1 MTAQDITK
9 AAALRSSSLRST
21 SCPELVPKVRS
32 RRDAESQNLTRREF
46 LTTSCMALPAAAGLS
61 GAATGLGAQRLLAE
75 ESPKPKGVPNIDPG
89 YIGPQFFDEREE
101 EALLEVLE
109 SRSPFRFWG
118 KGKPSKVLRFEEN
131 FAKYMG
137 ARFGLGVTSGTA
149 ALDCAVAGLGIG
161 PGDEVIVPAY
171 TWWSDYTCVV
181 QAGALPVFADIDR
194 TFNLDPK
201 DFERKITARTKA
213 VIAVHLL
220 GGPCDMDPIMETA
233 RKRGVAV
240 LEDCAQCVGGSYR
253 GKILGSLGDVGIYSF
268 QVNKIITSG
277 EGGALVT
284 SDPVIY
290 ERAAR
295 FHHMGLIHGVFLDR
309 SGPSRV
315 QTFAGENF
323 RMSEFTGAV
332 LGAQLSKLDIMLAQ
346 LRRNAEAIY
355 DGIETIAGIRLR
367 HRPDPQGD
375 IGYGV
380 YFEMKD
386 KAVRNRCI
394 RELRKRRVPASTL
407 TGSVLLPV
415 EESVINKRTRHRDWP
430 SFNSPEGKKIKY
442 GPDSAAQTLG
452 IFDRFV
458 QVRVGAKYTRRI
470 NDYIIDAIR
479 QVYNSLAKVS

>member
-1 MTAQDITK
+1 MTAKNVIK
-9 AAALRSSSLRST
+9 A
-21 SCPELVPKVRS
+21 CPELVPKVRS
-32 RRDAESQNLTRREF
+32 RRDAGNHNFTRREF
-46 LTTSCMALPAAAGLS
+46 LSTSCLALTGTALALSAQKLPGKESTTSNTM
-61 GAATGLGAQRLLAE
+61 
-75 ESPKPKGVPNIDPG
+75 PNIDPG
-89 YIGPQFFDEREE
+89 YIGPQFFDKREE
-101 EALLEVLE
+101 EALLDVLE
-109 SRSPFRFWG
+109 ARSPFRFWG
-118 KGKPSKVLRFEEN
+118 SGKPTKVLRFEEN

-137 ARFGLGVTSGTA
+137 TRFALGVTSGTA

-181 QAGALPVFADIDR
+181 HAGALPVFADIDR
-194 TFNLDPK
+194 TLNLDPK
-201 DFERKITARTKA
+201 DFERKITPHTKA

-220 GGPCDMDPIMETA
+220 GTPCDMDPIMKTA
-233 RKRGVAV
+233 RKHGVAV

-253 GKILGSLGDVGIYSF
+253 GKILGSLGNVGIYSF
-268 QVNKIITSG
+268 QVNKMITSG

-295 FHHMGLIHGVFLDR
+295 FHHMGLIHGLFLDR

-332 LGAQLSKLDIMLAQ
+332 LGAQLSKLDSMLAQ
-346 LRRNAEAIY
+346 LRRNAEAVY
-355 DGIETIAGIRLR
+355 NGIETIAGIRLR
-367 HRPDPQGD
+367 HRPDPEGD

-394 RELRKRRVPASTL
+394 RELRKRKVPASTL

-415 EESVINKRTRHRDWP
+415 HESVINKRTRHPDWP
-430 SFNSPEGKKIKY
+430 SFNSPQGKKIKY
-442 GPDSAAQTLG
+442 GPDSCRQTLG

-458 QVRVGAKYTRRI
+458 QVRIGAKYTQRI

-479 QVYNSLAKVS
+479 QVYNSLA